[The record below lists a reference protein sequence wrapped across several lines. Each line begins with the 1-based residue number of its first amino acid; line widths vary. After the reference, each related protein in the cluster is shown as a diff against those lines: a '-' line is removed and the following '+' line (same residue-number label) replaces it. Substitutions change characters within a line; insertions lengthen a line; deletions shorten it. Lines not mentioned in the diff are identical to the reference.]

1 MSADEDVDAS
11 RKTVKTFV
19 PAYQKTE
26 WKRHADELGM
36 SQSEFVRTMVQAGR
50 RDFEIEGS
58 VSVESDSESASAD
71 DDSSGGSATAS
82 AGARNSSDSG
92 AETVENAGAGDAE
105 GSESGAGD
113 LREHV
118 LAALSD
124 AEHLSW
130 DELVERLTKDIED
143 RLEKT
148 LQELQADNRV
158 QYSGRHGGYA
168 LLGGSDGD

>member
-1 MSADEDVDAS
+1 MSADENVDAS
-11 RKTVKTFV
+11 RKTVKTFI
-19 PAYQKTE
+19 PAYEKTE

-50 RDFEIEGS
+50 RDFEIEGK
-58 VSVESDSESASAD
+58 VSVGDGPDAATADGESST
-71 DDSSGGSATAS
+71 GSATAS
-82 AGARNSSDSG
+82 ANV
-92 AETVENAGAGDAE
+92 AEGGDNPADTAEKDGTGGEGGAE
-105 GSESGAGD
+105 GSGGD

-124 AEHLSW
+124 ADHLSW
-130 DELVERLTKDIED
+130 DELVERLTSDIED
-143 RLEKT
+143 RLEQA

-168 LLGGSDGD
+168 LLGGSNGD